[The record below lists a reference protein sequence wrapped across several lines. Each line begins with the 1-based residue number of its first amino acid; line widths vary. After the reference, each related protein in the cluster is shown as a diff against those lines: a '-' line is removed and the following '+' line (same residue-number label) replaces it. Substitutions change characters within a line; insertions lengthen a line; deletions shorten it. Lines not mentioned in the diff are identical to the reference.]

1 MKANI
6 EMKKVYLIYNPF
18 SGNKRSISI
27 LEKITPI
34 FEKGNL
40 HTEIIETQYAGH
52 ARELANTLPFE
63 GYDGLCVIGGD
74 GTMHEIVNGMMKRE
88 DHAKIPIG
96 LIAGG
101 TGNSFMH
108 DVDALDPEVAA
119 LRILTGRLRNV
130 DIAHVDANGEIIFGF
145 NIVGWGLPTDIVET
159 ATKIKW
165 IGGQCYNI
173 ASIIEVIRN
182 KPRLAKV
189 KIDKQNI
196 AGDYGFILGCNT
208 IHTGTAMKMA
218 PLAQINDG
226 LIDLIVVRKAGR
238 LKMLY
243 LFTKLFKGRH
253 IGDPAVVYHQ
263 VKQFSI
269 EPLENHALNI
279 DGEMIGCTPVHVK
292 MMPAAIQVLV

>member
-1 MKANI
+1 MHNV
-6 EMKKVYLIYNPF
+6 EMKKVYLIYNPL

-27 LEKITPI
+27 LERIIPI
-34 FEKGNL
+34 FEQGKL
-40 HTEIIETQYAGH
+40 ETEIIETKYAGH

-63 GYDGLCVIGGD
+63 GYDGLCVVGGD
-74 GTMHEIVNGMMKRE
+74 GTMHEIVNGMLKRQ

-96 LIAGG
+96 LIPGG

-130 DIAHVDANGEIIFGF
+130 DIAKVDANGEIIYGF
-145 NIVGWGLPTDIVET
+145 NIVGWGLPTDIIQT
-159 ATKIKW
+159 AAKIKW
-165 IGGQCYNI
+165 LGSQCYNV
-173 ASIIEVIRN
+173 ASIFEVIRN

-238 LKMLY
+238 LKLLY

-263 VKQFSI
+263 CKQFSI
-269 EPLENHALNI
+269 EPIEDHVLNI

-292 MMPAAIQVLV
+292 MIPSAIQVLV

>member
-1 MKANI
+1 MQ
-6 EMKKVYLIYNPF
+6 KVYLIYNPY
-18 SGNKRSISI
+18 SGNRKGVAI
-27 LEKITPI
+27 LERIKPI
-34 FEKGNL
+34 FEKGGL
-40 HTEIIETQYAGH
+40 ELEIFETEYAGH
-52 ARELANTLPFE
+52 ARDLANTLPFE

-74 GTMHEIVNGMMKRE
+74 GTMHEIVNGMLKRT
-88 DHAKIPIG
+88 DGKKIPIG

-119 LRILTGRLRNV
+119 RRILTGRKRKV
-130 DIAHVDANGEIIFGF
+130 DIAKVDANGEILFGF
-145 NIVGWGLPTDIVET
+145 NIVGWGLPTDITET
-159 ATKIKW
+159 AAKLKW
-165 IGGQCYNI
+165 LGSQCYNI
-173 ASIIEVIRN
+173 ASIIEVLRN

-218 PLAQINDG
+218 PLARFDDG

-238 LKMLY
+238 MKLLY

-253 IGDPAVVYHQ
+253 VGNPAVMYHQ
-263 VKQFSI
+263 VKQFTI

-279 DGEMIGCTPVHVK
+279 DGEMIGCTPVKVK
-292 MMPAAIQVLV
+292 MQKGQIEVLV

>member
-1 MKANI
+1 
-6 EMKKVYLIYNPF
+6 MKKIYLIYNPT
-18 SGNKRSISI
+18 SGNKKSVTI
-27 LEKITPI
+27 LEKVMPI

-40 HTEIIETQYAGH
+40 KTEIIETKYAGH
-52 ARELANTLPFE
+52 ARDLANTLSFD
-63 GYDGLCVIGGD
+63 GYYGLCVIGGD
-74 GTMHEIVNGMMKRE
+74 GTMHEIVNGMLKRE
-88 DHAKIPIG
+88 DKAKIPIG

-130 DIAHVDANGEIIFGF
+130 DIAHVDANGEIIYGF
-145 NIVGWGLPTDIVET
+145 NIVGWGLPTDIIIT
-159 ATKIKW
+159 ALKLKW
-165 IGGQCYNI
+165 LGSQCYNA
-173 ASIIEVIRN
+173 ASIFEVIRN
-182 KPRLAKV
+182 KPRVARV

-226 LIDLIVVRKAGR
+226 LIDLLVVKKAGR

-243 LFTKLFKGRH
+243 LFTKIFKGRH

-263 VKQFSI
+263 CKSFSI
-269 EPLENHALNI
+269 EPIEDHYLNI
-279 DGEMIGCTPVHVK
+279 DGELIGCTPVFVK
-292 MMPAAIQVLV
+292 MMPGAIQVLV

>member
-6 EMKKVYLIYNPF
+6 EVKKIYLIYNPL
-18 SGNKRSISI
+18 SGNKKSISI
-27 LEKITPI
+27 LEKVIPI
-34 FEKGNL
+34 FEKGEVKV
-40 HTEIIETQYAGH
+40 EIIETQYAGH
-52 ARELANTLPFE
+52 ARELANTLSFA

-74 GTMHEIVNGMMKRE
+74 GTMHEIVNGIMKRE

-130 DIAHVDANGEIIFGF
+130 DIAHVDANGEILYGF
-145 NIVGWGLPTDIVET
+145 NIVGWGLPTDILKT
-159 ATKIKW
+159 SQKLRW
-165 IGGQCYNI
+165 LGGQCYNI
-173 ASIIEVIRN
+173 ASIIEVLRN

-189 KIDKQNI
+189 KIDEQNI

-208 IHTGTAMKMA
+208 IHTGKAMKMA

-238 LKMLY
+238 IKLLY

-263 VKQFSI
+263 ARQFSI
-269 EPLENHALNI
+269 EPLENHMLNI
-279 DGEMIGCTPVHVK
+279 DGEMIGCTPVYVK
-292 MMPAAIQVLV
+292 VMPGAIQVLV

>member
-1 MKANI
+1 MQ
-6 EMKKVYLIYNPF
+6 KVYLIYNPF
-18 SGNKRSISI
+18 SGNRRGLSI
-27 LEKITPI
+27 LEKIKPI

-40 HTEIIETQYAGH
+40 QLHIIETEYAGH
-52 ARELANTLPFE
+52 GRVLAKTLPYE

-74 GTMHEIVNGMMKRE
+74 GTMHEIINGMMKR
-88 DHAKIPIG
+88 DDGARLPIG

-119 LRILTGRLRNV
+119 LRILTGRRRKV
-130 DIAHVDANGEIIFGF
+130 DIAHVDANGEILYGF

-159 ATKIKW
+159 AAKLKW
-165 IGGQCYNI
+165 LGSQCYNV

-182 KPRLAKV
+182 KPRLARV

-218 PLAQINDG
+218 PLARFDDG
-226 LIDLIVVRKAGR
+226 LFDVIVVRKAGR
-238 LKMLY
+238 LKLLY

-253 IGDPAVVYHQ
+253 IGNPAVVYYQ
-263 VKQFSI
+263 VKQFTI
-269 EPLENHALNI
+269 EPIENHVLNI
-279 DGEMIGCTPVHVK
+279 DGEMIGCTPVTVK
-292 MMPAAIQVLV
+292 MLKGEIEVLV

>member
-1 MKANI
+1 MQ
-6 EMKKVYLIYNPF
+6 KVYLIYNPY
-18 SGNKRSISI
+18 SGNRKGTTI
-27 LEKITPI
+27 LEKIKPI
-34 FEKGNL
+34 FEKGKVEL
-40 HTEIIETQYAGH
+40 EIFETKYAGH

-74 GTMHEIVNGMMKRE
+74 GTMHEIVNGMLKRT
-88 DHAKIPIG
+88 DGAKIPIG

-119 LRILTGRLRNV
+119 RRILTGRLRKV
-130 DIAHVDANGEIIFGF
+130 DIAHVDSNGEILYGF
-145 NIVGWGLPTDIVET
+145 NIVGWGLPTDITET
-159 ATKIKW
+159 AAKLKW
-165 IGGQCYNI
+165 MGSQCYNV
-173 ASIIEVIRN
+173 ASIIEVLRN
-182 KPRLAKV
+182 KPRLARV

-218 PLAQINDG
+218 PLARFDDG

-238 LKMLY
+238 MKLLY

-253 IGDPAVVYHQ
+253 VGNPAVVYHQ
-263 VKQFSI
+263 VKQFTI
-269 EPLENHALNI
+269 EPIENHPLNI
-279 DGEMIGCTPVHVK
+279 DGEMIGCTPVTVRMLK
-292 MMPAAIQVLV
+292 GEIEVLV